1 MFPGGRQKISVK
13 SNIFDRS
20 PLRRKKRRDIAM
32 KMKAA
37 QAMVEIM
44 VKEGITTAFGI
55 PGAAINPVYQY
66 MEGAPIEHFTMR
78 HEEACV
84 HAADGYQ
91 RAKHEP
97 ALAICSAGPG
107 ATNFVTG
114 LYTAYIDSMPVFCVV
129 GQANT
134 NQLKQEPFQ
143 CVDMPDIA
151 KTVTK
156 KAWCVMKPEDLPAIM
171 NEAFY
176 VMREGRPGP
185 VLIEFPLNVQNAELD
200 FDIDTYVPRE
210 IPVVKPDLA
219 KIKEA
224 VKMIGESKS
233 PVIIMGGGCFISEC
247 CDKVVE
253 LAEMLQIPVIT
264 TYQAKG
270 GIPED
275 HPLNAGHAGIQVGQP
290 IGNRVMLDSDLVL
303 AIGNRFSDRHTGDLK
318 TYCGDRKFIHI
329 NIEPSQIGM
338 VFEPTL
344 GIVSDAKLA
353 TEALIEEVKAQG
365 LKPINPA
372 RAAELPALRQQLA
385 RKTDY
390 ACSPMMPH
398 RVFQEV
404 NEAFDAETYFTAGC
418 GITQIWGGQLQKID
432 KPCKY
437 LPSGGAGTLG
447 YEVPAAFGVKVA
459 RPDCNSV
466 TVVGD
471 FGLTFMGEE
480 IAVATAFKKPIIV
493 VVVNN
498 AYLGLI
504 RQNQK
509 GYGFEYAVEMP
520 YNQDGTIDYV
530 KLGEAYGCVAERVF
544 SPEELQAALVRAKAS
559 TEASGRCYLIDAICI
574 KTQLCDMGGSIANIK
589 SWAPEE

>member
-1 MFPGGRQKISVK
+1 
-13 SNIFDRS
+13 
-20 PLRRKKRRDIAM
+20 M

-200 FDIDTYVPRE
+200 FDIDTNVPRE
-210 IPVVKPDLA
+210 IPVAKPDLA

>member
-1 MFPGGRQKISVK
+1 
-13 SNIFDRS
+13 
-20 PLRRKKRRDIAM
+20 M

-37 QAMVEIM
+37 QAMVEIL

-55 PGAAINPVYQY
+55 PGAAINPVYQFL
-66 MEGAPIEHFTMR
+66 ETAPIQHFTMR

-91 RAKHEP
+91 RAKQEP

-114 LYTAYIDSMPVFCVV
+114 LYTAFIDSMPVFCVV

-134 NQLKQEPFQ
+134 NQLTQEPFQ
-143 CVDMPDIA
+143 CVDMVDIA
-151 KTVTK
+151 KTVCK
-156 KAWCVMKPEDLPAIM
+156 KVFRPMKPEELPGM
-171 NEAFY
+171 LNEAFY
-176 VMREGRPGP
+176 LMREGRPGP
-185 VLIEFPLNVQNAELD
+185 VLIDFPLNVQNAELD
-200 FDIDTYVPRE
+200 FDIDSYIPRE
-210 IPVVKPDLA
+210 VPVVRPDPA
-219 KIKEA
+219 KIREA
-224 VKMIGESKS
+224 VKMLGESKA
-233 PVIIMGGGCFISEC
+233 PVIIMGGGCVISKCTEQ
-247 CDKVVE
+247 VVE
-253 LAEMLQIPVIT
+253 LAEMLEIPVIT

-270 GIPED
+270 GIPEE
-275 HPLNAGHAGIQVGQP
+275 HRLNAGHCGIQVGQP
-290 IGNRVMLDSDLVL
+290 IGNKVMLDSDFVL

-318 TYCGDRKFIHI
+318 TYTQGRKFVHI
-329 NIEPSQIGM
+329 NIEPTQIGM
-338 VFEPTL
+338 VFEPDL

-353 TEALIEEVKAQG
+353 VEALIEEVKAQG
-365 LKPINPA
+365 LAPINPA
-372 RAAELPALRQQLA
+372 RAGEIPALRRKLA

-390 ACSPMMPH
+390 DCSPMMPH

-404 NEAFDAETYFTAGC
+404 NEAFGDETYFTAGC
-418 GITQIWGGQLQKID
+418 GITQIWGGQLQRIN

-459 RPDCNSV
+459 KPECHSV

-480 IAVATAFKKPIIV
+480 IAVASAFHKPIII

-509 GYGFEYAVEMP
+509 GYGFEYAVDMP

-544 SPEELQAALVRAKAS
+544 SPEELKAALVRAKAS
-559 TEASGRCYLIDAICI
+559 TEAANRCYLIDAICI
-574 KTQLCDMGGSIANIK
+574 KTQMCDMGGSIANIK

>member
-1 MFPGGRQKISVK
+1 
-13 SNIFDRS
+13 
-20 PLRRKKRRDIAM
+20 M

-66 MEGAPIEHFTMR
+66 MENAPIEHFTMR

-84 HAADGYQ
+84 HAADGYM

-114 LYTAYIDSMPVFCVV
+114 LYTAFIDSMPVFCVV

-134 NQLKQEPFQ
+134 AQLDQEPFQ
-143 CVDMPDIA
+143 CVDMVDIA
-151 KTVTK
+151 KTVCK
-156 KAWCVMKPEDLPAIM
+156 KVFRPMKAEDLPGM
-171 NEAFY
+171 LNEAFY
-176 VMREGRPGP
+176 LMRAGRPGP
-185 VLIEFPLNVQNAELD
+185 VLIDFPLNIQNSELD
-200 FDIDTYVPRE
+200 FDINTYVPRE
-210 IPVVKPDLA
+210 IPVVAPDMA

-224 VKMIGESKS
+224 VKMLSESKA
-233 PVIIMGGGCFISEC
+233 PVIVMGGGCFISEC
-247 CDKVVE
+247 TKEVVE

-275 HPLNAGHAGIQVGQP
+275 HPLNAGHCGIQVGQP
-290 IGNRVMLDSDLVL
+290 IGNRVMLDSDFVL
-303 AIGNRFSDRHTGDLK
+303 GIGNRFSDRHTGDLK
-318 TYCGDRKFIHI
+318 TYTEGRKFVHI

-338 VFEPTL
+338 VFKPDL

-353 TEALIEEVKAQG
+353 VEALIAEVKAQG
-365 LKPINPA
+365 LKPLNPA
-372 RAAELPALRQQLA
+372 RAAELPALREKLA

-390 ACSPMMPH
+390 DCSPMMPH

-404 NEAFDAETYFTAGC
+404 NEAFCDETYYTAGC
-418 GITQIWGGQLQKID
+418 GITQIWGGQLQKIN

-447 YEVPAAFGVKVA
+447 FEVPAAFGVKVA
-459 RPDCNSV
+459 KPDCHSV
-466 TVVGD
+466 TIVGD

-480 IAVATAFKKPIIV
+480 IAVASAFHKPIII

-544 SPEELQAALVRAKAS
+544 SPEELKAALVRAKAS
-559 TEASGRCYLIDAICI
+559 TKASNRCYLIDAICI

>member
-1 MFPGGRQKISVK
+1 
-13 SNIFDRS
+13 
-20 PLRRKKRRDIAM
+20 M
-32 KMKAA
+32 KMTVA
-37 QAMVEIM
+37 QALVEIIT
-44 VKEGITTAFGI
+44 KEGITTAFGI
-55 PGAAINPVYQY
+55 PGAAINPVYKY
-66 MEGAPIEHFTMR
+66 LEHAPIQHFTMR

-91 RAKHEP
+91 RAKHEI

-114 LYTAYIDSMPVFCVV
+114 LYTAFIDSMPVLCVV
-129 GQANT
+129 GQANVG
-134 NQLKQEPFQ
+134 QLKQEPFQ
-143 CVDMPDIA
+143 CVDMPDIV

-156 KAWCVMKPEDLPAIM
+156 KAWCLKEAEKLPEIM
-171 NEAFY
+171 QEAFCL
-176 VMREGRPGP
+176 MRSGRPGP
-185 VLIEFPLNVQNAELD
+185 VLLELPLDIQKAEFD
-200 FDIDTYVPRE
+200 FDIDAYKPL
-210 IPVVKPDLA
+210 PVEKPAPDPELIR
-219 KIKEA
+219 KA
-224 VKMIGESKS
+224 VEMIRESKA

-247 CDKVVE
+247 AGKVVE
-253 LAEMLQIPVIT
+253 LAEKMQVPVIT

-290 IGNRVMLDSDLVL
+290 IGNRVLLDSDLVL

-318 TYCGDRKFIHI
+318 TYREGRKFIHI
-329 NIEPSQIGM
+329 NIEPTQIGM
-338 VFEPTL
+338 VFEPDL
-344 GIVSDAKLA
+344 AIVSDAALA
-353 TEALIEEVKAQG
+353 VDALLKEAEGKEW
-365 LKPINPA
+365 KPAP
-372 RAAELPALRQQLA
+372 RVAEIPALRKELA
-385 RKTDY
+385 RRTDY

-404 NEAFDAETYFTAGC
+404 NGVFGDETYFTSGC
-418 GITQIWGGQLQKID
+418 GITQIWSGQLQTINKAG
-432 KPCKY
+432 KY

-447 YEVPAAFGVKVA
+447 YEIPALFGVKVA
-459 RPDCNSV
+459 HPECDCV

-480 IAVATAFKKPIIV
+480 IAVASAFKKPIII

-509 GYGFEYAVEMP
+509 GYGFEYAVDMP

-544 SPEELQAALVRAKAS
+544 SPDELHSALIRAKAS

-574 KTQLCDMGGSIANIK
+574 KTQLCDMGGSIAAIK
-589 SWAPEE
+589 SWAPQD

>member
-1 MFPGGRQKISVK
+1 
-13 SNIFDRS
+13 
-20 PLRRKKRRDIAM
+20 M

-509 GYGFEYAVEMP
+509 GYGFEYAVEMT
-520 YNQDGTIDYV
+520 YNQDGNIDYV